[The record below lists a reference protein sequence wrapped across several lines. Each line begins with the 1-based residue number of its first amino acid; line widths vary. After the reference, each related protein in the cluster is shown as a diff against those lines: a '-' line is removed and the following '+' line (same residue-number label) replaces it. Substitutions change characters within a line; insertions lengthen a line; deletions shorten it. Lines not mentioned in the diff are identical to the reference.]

1 MAVSRELGTD
11 AIYALHNRWLKDVLG
26 PGDSLFTPGTPVWT
40 REQLD
45 ELELAFVARPDL
57 TPGRRYEEKLRGQL
71 AGVSPEAKQLMAE
84 LHAVHFL
91 MIWVGAISAAT
102 KLGIINTILAWMPAP
117 PNVPAEVAKAM
128 SPGLVHPGT
137 WAMTRRDTQITWLIR
152 FSAAWK
158 QLPGHEQQAL
168 AADPWKLKE
177 FTGQVDA
184 PSASSAQM
192 ALLHLA
198 HPETFDP
205 TVSAEHK
212 RWITSRFADVAGTS
226 PDVDRRM
233 LAARTP

>member
-1 MAVSRELGTD
+1 
-11 AIYALHNRWLKDVLG
+11 
-26 PGDSLFTPGTPVWT
+26 
-40 REQLD
+40 
-45 ELELAFVARPDL
+45 
-57 TPGRRYEEKLRGQL
+57 
-71 AGVSPEAKQLMAE
+71 
-84 LHAVHFL
+84 
-91 MIWVGAISAAT
+91 
-102 KLGIINTILAWMPAP
+102 
-117 PNVPAEVAKAM
+117 M

-205 TVSAEHK
+205 TVSADHK
-212 RWITSRFADVAGTS
+212 RWITNRFLRVIPPAGPGKLDEVLFCGDTFS
-226 PDVDRRM
+226 GLTPGPVLLAGGSTEIPPPVPINGLCFSGGTPRANSVDRDS
-233 LAARTP
+233 RTAVIRIWPG

>member
-1 MAVSRELGTD
+1 MAGARLSHTGRPCRRILNRAAILLFRAVTSVAVSREPGTD
-11 AIYALHNRWLKDVLG
+11 AIYAAHARWLAEVLSR
-26 PGDSLFTPGTPVWT
+26 GDSLFTPGTPVWT
-40 REQLD
+40 REHLD
-45 ELELAFVARPDL
+45 ELELAFVAHPDL

-117 PNVPAEVAKAM
+117 PDVPAEVAEAM

-158 QLPGHEQQAL
+158 QLPE
-168 AADPWKLKE
+168 E
-177 FTGQVDA
+177 
-184 PSASSAQM
+184 SA
-192 ALLHLA
+192 
-198 HPETFDP
+198 
-205 TVSAEHK
+205 
-212 RWITSRFADVAGTS
+212 AGTG
-226 PDVDRRM
+226 RRPVE
-233 LAARTP
+233 AERVHRAG